1 MPRLSDEN
9 QKKLSD
15 RGLVLGFRHEDSLI
29 ANQITVLKPLGVSGN
44 NISHIGNFVQ
54 LCPDRFEPTPQII
67 ESDAPALEI
76 GYSDTDKKWFVSMS
90 QCGRDSSLALKNSHD
105 CEESA
110 VEDVLDYFFGNPD
123 RMQALAAHY
132 ATLAAA
138 DGKSR
143 LLLRDHE
150 SKTKRASAQQ
160 QQRLTDRGLLLRP
173 YSPEHSMSNWIMV
186 LKPVGLPGNYDPS
199 ECRMN
204 FGDYE
209 IEAPEVYIYFAPAI
223 GKWVSRMMHYGG
235 GSGSRDFEY
244 EWKTDQEAVDDILD
258 YFFGDPERMIMTY
271 SGREKILHRAE
282 ETPCSAATCAPMP
295 DA

>member
-1 MPRLSDEN
+1 MPRLSDEHL
-9 QKKLSD
+9 KRLAD
-15 RGLVLGFRHEDSLI
+15 RGLVLGFRHADSLI
-29 ANQITVLKPLGVSGN
+29 ANQITVMKPLGVRGN
-44 NISHIGNFVQ
+44 RIPHIRNFVSV
-54 LCPDRFEPTPQII
+54 CPDRFQPTPEIT
-67 ESDAPALEI
+67 ESDAPALEL

-90 QCGRDSSLALKNSHD
+90 QCGGETSLALENSHD
-105 CEESA
+105 FEEDA

-132 ATLAAA
+132 ATLATA
-138 DGKSR
+138 DGKTN

-173 YSPEHSMSNWIMV
+173 YSREHSMSNWIMV
-186 LKPVGLPGNYDPS
+186 LKPVGLAGNYDPS
-199 ECRMN
+199 EYRMN
-204 FGDYE
+204 FGNYE
-209 IEAPEVYIYFAPAI
+209 IEAPEAYIYFAPAI

-258 YFFGDPERMIMTY
+258 YFFGDSERMIKTY
-271 SGREKILHRAE
+271 SGRQKILHRAE
-282 ETPCSAATCAPMP
+282 ETPSSAAQTR
-295 DA
+295 DNL

>member
-76 GYSDTDKKWFVSMS
+76 GYLDRDEKWFVSMS
-90 QCGRDSSLALKNSHD
+90 QCGGESSLAFENSHAF
-105 CEESA
+105 EESA
-110 VEDVLDYFFGNPD
+110 VDDVLDYYFGSSE

-150 SKTKRASAQQ
+150 SKTKRASAPQ
-160 QQRLTDRGLLLRP
+160 QQRLTERGLLLRP
-173 YSPEHSMSNWIMV
+173 YSPKHSMFNWIMV

-199 ECRMN
+199 EYRMN

-209 IEAPEVYIYFAPAI
+209 IEAPEAYIYFEPAI
-223 GKWVSRMMHYGG
+223 GKWISRMMHYGG
-235 GSGSRDFEY
+235 GSGCRDFEY
-244 EWKTDQEAVDDILD
+244 AWRTDREAIDDVLD
-258 YFFGDPERMIMTY
+258 YFFGDPERMIQTF
-271 SGREKILHRAE
+271 SGRNQILHRAE
-282 ETPCSAATCAPMP
+282 ETLSPGAKTR
-295 DA
+295 DL